1 MLRQFLAHLLQVL
14 AVIQEP
20 GVLPQDAQRDSLDVS
35 LQLGVLALEHSLSAP
50 MAMLAA
56 IQVVGSQLF
65 RQHYQS
71 LMKNVKNGNI
81 RPL

>member
-1 MLRQFLAHLLQVL
+1 M
-14 AVIQEP
+14 IQEP

-35 LQLGVLALEHSLSAP
+35 LQLGVLALEQTLSAP

-56 IQVVGSQLF
+56 IQVVGN
-65 RQHYQS
+65 YQG

>member
-1 MLRQFLAHLLQVL
+1 M
-14 AVIQEP
+14 IQEP

-35 LQLGVLALEHSLSAP
+35 LQLGVLALEQTLSAP

-56 IQVVGSQLF
+56 IQVVGI
-65 RQHYQS
+65 HYQS
-71 LMKNVKNGNI
+71 LIQKNVKNGNI

>member
-1 MLRQFLAHLLQVL
+1 M
-14 AVIQEP
+14 IQEP
-20 GVLPQDAQRDSLDVS
+20 GVLPQDAQRECLDVS
-35 LQLGVLALEHSLSAP
+35 LQLGVLALEQTLSAP

-56 IQVVGSQLF
+56 IQVVGIQLA
-65 RQHYQS
+65 RQHYQG

>member
-1 MLRQFLAHLLQVL
+1 M
-14 AVIQEP
+14 IQEP

-35 LQLGVLALEHSLSAP
+35 LQLGVLALEQTLSAP

-56 IQVVGSQLF
+56 IQVVGIQLF
-65 RQHYQS
+65 HQHYQG